1 MDTVKISNKG
11 NTKMI
16 AHRGVSKLEKENTM
30 AAFIAGGNRSY
41 FGIEADVH
49 VTLDD
54 KFIIIHDDTTGR
66 VAVEDISIKN
76 SLYADL
82 RKINIKDIDRE
93 CCRIDLKM
101 PNLTEYII
109 ICQKYGKI
117 AVLELKNKMEKYQIN
132 AIIKEIDFLNYL
144 DNVTFISFDFD
155 NLVFIKNKLPN
166 QRVQFL
172 TGDPV
177 GIISKIKP
185 YNINLDIYYKAV
197 TPELVSE
204 CHKYGIEINC
214 WTVDNPE
221 EAERLIGYGVDYIT
235 TNILE

>member
-1 MDTVKISNKG
+1 MNTVKIANKG
-11 NTKMI
+11 KTKMI

-30 AAFIAGGNRSY
+30 AAFIAAGNRSY
-41 FGIEADVH
+41 FGIETDVH
-49 VTLDD
+49 VTQDD

-66 VAVEDISIKN
+66 VADRDVTVEN

-82 RKINIKDIDRE
+82 RKINIKDIDSE

-101 PNLTEYII
+101 PNLTEYIT

-132 AIIKEIDFLNYL
+132 AICKEIEELGYIE
-144 DNVTFISFDFD
+144 NVIFISFDFD
-155 NLVFIKNKLPN
+155 NLVFVKNRHPDQK
-166 QRVQFL
+166 VQFL

-185 YNINLDIYYKAV
+185 YNMDLDIYYKSV
-197 TPELVSE
+197 TPELVEE
-204 CHKYGIEINC
+204 CHKNGIEINC
-214 WTVDNPE
+214 WTVDNPDD
-221 EAERLIGYGVDYIT
+221 AERLIKYGVDYIT
-235 TNILE
+235 SNILE